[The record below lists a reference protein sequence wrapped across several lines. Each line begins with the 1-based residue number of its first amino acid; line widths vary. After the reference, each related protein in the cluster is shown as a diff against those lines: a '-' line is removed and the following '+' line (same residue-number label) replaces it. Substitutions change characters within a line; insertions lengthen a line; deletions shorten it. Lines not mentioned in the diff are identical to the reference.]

1 MSPARPATSRRFEA
15 SAIRSWI
22 RRRSRFRT
30 VPGRLTFWY
39 VGTLA
44 LGLGAFAT
52 FVLIVRAGSLR
63 REFDADLSSR
73 AGALGAE
80 IRPLLDHPDVARR
93 LAEEAGLASMPVAIR
108 SADGRIV
115 HRSRAFPALPPEW
128 ELAAGQGAASGLV
141 HQTIRDA
148 AREEQRLANHAVRS
162 PAGTPYV
169 VQLVAHPASIDEG
182 IRELAVAQG
191 IGLLLV
197 LIAATYGSAFTA
209 RRALAPIDEII
220 RRGRE
225 IRAHDLGKRLHVEA
239 DTVEIELLVRSVNEM
254 LERLEEPVHRAHR
267 FAANVSH
274 ELQTP
279 LTAMRFAIEDAQR
292 SGRTAERYREIADDL
307 LTEIDRLSLL
317 IRDLRLLAIAGAGQ
331 LVAHPEAFDLGE
343 VVQQCCEIARAV
355 ADGKRI
361 TIDERVLPGVTVAGS
376 ALHLRRVILNLTDNA
391 IRYSPCDS
399 TVSVRME
406 CDEGVAE
413 VTVSDRG
420 CGIAA
425 DDLPRIF
432 EPFFRADR
440 ARTRETG
447 GSGLGLAIADQIV
460 RAHHG
465 RITVESEP
473 NDGAAF
479 TIHVPVA
486 AGAAETAGLPR
497 SARIVALD
505 GWRRSSA

>member
-1 MSPARPATSRRFEA
+1 M
-15 SAIRSWI
+15 
-22 RRRSRFRT
+22 
-30 VPGRLTFWY
+30 
-39 VGTLA
+39 
-44 LGLGAFAT
+44 
-52 FVLIVRAGSLR
+52 LIVRAGSLR
-63 REFDADLSSR
+63 REFDADLSAR
-73 AGALGAE
+73 AAALGVE
-80 IRPLLDHPDVARR
+80 IRSLLDRPDAVRI
-93 LAEEAGLASMPVAIR
+93 LAAEAGLAALPVTIRRTDGHIVYR
-108 SADGRIV
+108 SA
-115 HRSRAFPALPPEW
+115 AFPSLAPEW
-128 ELAAGQGAASGLV
+128 ERAARQGAANGLRF
-141 HQTIRDA
+141 QTIRDE
-148 AREEQRLANHAVRS
+148 AREEQRLVNRS
-162 PAGTPYV
+162 FVTPAGTTYV
-169 VQLVAHPASIDEG
+169 VQFLAHPASIDEG
-182 IRELAVAQG
+182 IHELAAAQG
-191 IGLLLV
+191 IGILLV
-197 LIAATYGSAFTA
+197 LLVATYGSAFTA

-239 DTVEIELLVRSVNEM
+239 DTIEIELLVRSVNE
-254 LERLEEPVHRAHR
+254 LVERLEEPVHSAHR

-331 LVAHPEAFDLGE
+331 LVDEPEAFDLGE

-355 ADGKRI
+355 ADARRI
-361 TIDERVLPGVTVAGS
+361 AIEERVLPGVTVMGS
-376 ALHLRRVILNLTDNA
+376 PLHLRRVILNLTDNA

-399 TVSVRME
+399 TVTVVMD
-406 CDEGVAE
+406 CTDGVAE

-425 DDLPRIF
+425 EDLPRIF

-440 ARTRETG
+440 ARARETG

-473 NDGAAF
+473 NDGSTF

-486 AGAAETAGLPR
+486 DGAPDAARLPR
-497 SARIVALD
+497 AARVVALD
-505 GWRRSSA
+505 EWRRSSA